1 MGERVVGSTSS
12 ASNVH
17 EVANDNTNP
26 YWNMVV
32 DAMRMNQGNV
42 SQCPIIE
49 EEPIADATRF
59 FDLLKDSDEPL
70 WDGCTNHNKLS
81 AVAYVFT
88 IKLDHGLSEAGYN
101 KIMEWARSILLGGN
115 RLKDNFYAVKFMM
128 KPLGL
133 GYQKIDMCPNFCLL
147 YNL

>member
-1 MGERVVGSTSS
+1 MVGSTSS

-49 EEPIADATRF
+49 
-59 FDLLKDSDEPL
+59 
-70 WDGCTNHNKLS
+70 
-81 AVAYVFT
+81 
-88 IKLDHGLSEAGYN
+88 
-101 KIMEWARSILLGGN
+101 
-115 RLKDNFYAVKFMM
+115 
-128 KPLGL
+128 
-133 GYQKIDMCPNFCLL
+133 
-147 YNL
+147 